1 MSPLDLKKELAH
13 LYNPSGKAFALVE
26 VPELPFLMVDGAG
39 DPNTSPAYAA
49 ALGALYAVAYGIRFA
64 LKAQGF
70 EYVVPPL
77 EGLWWAPD
85 MDAFTLSDKSAWL
98 WTMMILQPEQV
109 TEELVAQVRDE
120 ALRKKKQPEIAQV
133 RLERYHEGLAAQVL
147 YTGPWADEG
156 PTIAAMHAYIAEQ
169 GCELT
174 GKHHEIYLGD
184 PRRTPPEKLKTII
197 RQPARRL

>member
-1 MSPLDLKKELAH
+1 
-13 LYNPSGKAFALVE
+13 
-26 VPELPFLMVDGAG
+26 
-39 DPNTSPAYAA
+39 
-49 ALGALYAVAYGIRFA
+49 
-64 LKAQGF
+64 
-70 EYVVPPL
+70 
-77 EGLWWAPD
+77 
-85 MDAFTLSDKSAWL
+85 
-98 WTMMILQPEQV
+98 MILQPEQV

>member
-1 MSPLDLKKELAH
+1 
-13 LYNPSGKAFALVE
+13 